1 MEPEQVVEMVV
12 VETEVDDSG
21 VARTYTA
28 SIFVDENGV
37 GSPLMCQYHNS
48 DSCADVI
55 NTMKKGNDAPH
66 LWNRGFWHSRDFII
80 PVMPSEG
87 IKMMVSTTD
96 EWAEE
101 GDSKTLLWKSP
112 GHEDVEMSFLGFLSI
127 GDGRMAIREMILN
140 EMDLLLGFVEKC
152 THPRHNLMAERLW
165 KESQKSTKSWWLN
178 RYRVL
183 TQGCCHD
190 CFQHM
195 RAAAAS
201 PEDDSDLIPDDDE
214 YAYESPFWKIQK
226 QQQIAREKQAA
237 EREARKKQF
246 IADRNA
252 KRSGA
257 SQMPAHA
264 LLAKIKQEK
273 EEAKSAD
280 AANRDYKN
288 RTIRQGPT
296 KDFRPHFSVPTPKD
310 LSTDDI
316 FDS

>member
-1 MEPEQVVEMVV
+1 MLPFGHSQGPDYCPKQIGKRTGRLSVLSPHPMNEPKPGGLVGGKLMEPEQVVEMVV

-112 GHEDVEMSFLGFLSI
+112 GHEDVEMSFLGFLSL

-152 THPRHNLMAERLW
+152 THPRHN
-165 KESQKSTKSWWLN
+165 
-178 RYRVL
+178 
-183 TQGCCHD
+183 
-190 CFQHM
+190 
-195 RAAAAS
+195 
-201 PEDDSDLIPDDDE
+201 
-214 YAYESPFWKIQK
+214 
-226 QQQIAREKQAA
+226 
-237 EREARKKQF
+237 
-246 IADRNA
+246 
-252 KRSGA
+252 
-257 SQMPAHA
+257 
-264 LLAKIKQEK
+264 
-273 EEAKSAD
+273 
-280 AANRDYKN
+280 
-288 RTIRQGPT
+288 
-296 KDFRPHFSVPTPKD
+296 
-310 LSTDDI
+310 
-316 FDS
+316 